1 MDEQQS
7 NLDKFQNDLAD
18 LINKYSLENDS
29 DTPDFLL
36 AAYLRHCLDTWN
48 VIQTFEVGNY
58 EEVDYGEWKKC

>member
-48 VIQTFEVGNY
+48 VITQLRTDWYNPTSKEPTH
-58 EEVDYGEWKKC
+58 E